1 MNLEAGLLHESQR
14 LGAQIEKVLKPAS
27 WAEALDMYA
36 AFPDARPLAGAR
48 LRLVRSRVSLPTA
61 QLGRQQERLRGPT
74 WPGVL

>member
-36 AFPDARPLAGAR
+36 AFPDARPLAGCLLYTSDA
-48 LRLVRSRVSLPTA
+48 A
-61 QLGRQQERLRGPT
+61 DE
-74 WPGVL
+74 